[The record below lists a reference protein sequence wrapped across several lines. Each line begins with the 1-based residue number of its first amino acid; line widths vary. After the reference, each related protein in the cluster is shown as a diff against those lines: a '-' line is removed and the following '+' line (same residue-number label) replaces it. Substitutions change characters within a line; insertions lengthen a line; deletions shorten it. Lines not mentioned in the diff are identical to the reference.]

1 MVDCW
6 ISVVPPKFMLSFDK
20 FSDEY
25 RKLPVNGCLRKKNE
39 IIKLW
44 ISEKDIQIIDL
55 VVLNGIEYAIIP
67 FELMDDLCEW
77 LNEALNIYL

>member
-25 RKLPVNGCLRKKNE
+25 RNDKIMDFRKSL
-39 IIKLW
+39 II
-44 ISEKDIQIIDL
+44 IIIQIIDL
-55 VVLNGIEYAIIP
+55 AVYT
-67 FELMDDLCEW
+67 
-77 LNEALNIYL
+77 